1 MIDKFRVNWTEKV
14 SENNVNKVLTSIT
27 GFSYQIDDWMKSY
40 SKQYDPILFRTKKID
55 STSNSDGTLTV
66 IFSRI
71 ENPKE
76 KNKT

>member
-14 SENNVNKVLTSIT
+14 RENNVKKVLTSIT

-40 SKQYDPILFRTKKID
+40 YKQYDPTLFGTKKID
-55 STSNSDGTLTV
+55 STPNSDGTLTV
-66 IFSRI
+66 IFSRT

-76 KNKT
+76 NNKT